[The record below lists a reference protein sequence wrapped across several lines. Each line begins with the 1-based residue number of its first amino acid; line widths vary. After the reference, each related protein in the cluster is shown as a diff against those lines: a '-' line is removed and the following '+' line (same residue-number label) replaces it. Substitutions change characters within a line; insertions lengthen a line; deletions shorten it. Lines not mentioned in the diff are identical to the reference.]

1 MSAGKLVSMSRDPG
15 IGPRSLMVTLPI
27 LEQVTEF
34 PMSIYLDALGNDY
47 CAIAATEVAAVQ
59 FEVSVH

>member
-1 MSAGKLVSMSRDPG
+1 
-15 IGPRSLMVTLPI
+15 MVTLPI